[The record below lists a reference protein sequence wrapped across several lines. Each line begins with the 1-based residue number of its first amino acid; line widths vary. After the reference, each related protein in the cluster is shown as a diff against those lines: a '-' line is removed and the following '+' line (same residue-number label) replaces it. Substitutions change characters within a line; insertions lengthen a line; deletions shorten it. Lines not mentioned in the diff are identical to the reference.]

1 MMQYE
6 MTPFTWKAKT
16 TDKTYTQPNDHNAL
30 NGEKCLVINLVNQ
43 GGRSLYHLHTASTV
57 PPAKKFMKS
66 KSKLN
71 HA

>member
-30 NGEKCLVINLVNQ
+30 NREKCLVHQL
-43 GGRSLYHLHTASTV
+43 G
-57 PPAKKFMKS
+57 
-66 KSKLN
+66 
-71 HA
+71 